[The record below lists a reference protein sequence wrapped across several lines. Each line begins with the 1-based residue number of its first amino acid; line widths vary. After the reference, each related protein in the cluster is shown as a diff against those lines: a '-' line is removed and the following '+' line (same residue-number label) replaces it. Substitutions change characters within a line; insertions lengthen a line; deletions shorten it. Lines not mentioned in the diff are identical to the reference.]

1 MSDYTQRD
9 WSNLCYDI
17 NDCVVHTVKICFSRQ
32 ARNTSHPKWYV
43 AILGYNL
50 AVYDLV
56 DYKPDNEPIH
66 GSRAYGVY
74 PPDWVYEDAQRAIA
88 EHRERYEELLN
99 LMFLDTPEK
108 RAEHLANK
116 LAGRDTT
123 LKTKEAEVYQVF
135 TNGWKALIRSKTRD
149 VEFKDSGL
157 SGWVTLGPRR
167 LNFEHS
173 SNRISVFYSGTFLQM
188 YVVRDEIEQ
197 EINKWIQKVRA

>member
-1 MSDYTQRD
+1 M
-9 WSNLCYDI
+9 
-17 NDCVVHTVKICFSRQ
+17 F
-32 ARNTSHPKWYV
+32 
-43 AILGYNL
+43 
-50 AVYDLV
+50 
-56 DYKPDNEPIH
+56 
-66 GSRAYGVY
+66 
-74 PPDWVYEDAQRAIA
+74 EDAQRAIA

-99 LMFLDTPEK
+99 IMFLDTPEK

-135 TNGWKALIRSKTRD
+135 TNGWKALIRSKTQD

-197 EINKWIQKVRA
+197 EINKWIKKVRA